1 MILLFIGLVSLEIFV
16 AFFSG
21 FLPYRRMEIEST
33 MIRGVQA
40 VDAPNGLMM
49 GMVCRMAMTKKKI
62 LATLKNCKRRDS
74 K

>member
-1 MILLFIGLVSLEIFV
+1 
-16 AFFSG
+16 
-21 FLPYRRMEIEST
+21 MEIEST